1 MRFLRFRVRQ
11 IPRSARRSTNS
22 GWCPADRI
30 TEFETD
36 DVVNSPQ
43 FRIGFNG
50 GRLARV
56 LPRNHLAPAPC
67 RGFETVGTSTNH
79 IRGPPTRNPARKHLL
94 KTRAV
99 WSFSRQY
106 SKHKKTL
113 PADTPP
119 TESVCPCC
127 RPTACR
133 EVEHLFIPH
142 VPNISIRSDQCSSS
156 PDATEKIL
164 VTVFLAGQ

>member
-106 SKHKKTL
+106 SKHKKTCL
-113 PADTPP
+113 RTHRRQNLSAPVVDRQPVAKSNTSSFLTFP
-119 TESVCPCC
+119 T
-127 RPTACR
+127 
-133 EVEHLFIPH
+133 
-142 VPNISIRSDQCSSS
+142 S
-156 PDATEKIL
+156 PSGVINARHPRTLRKRYL
-164 VTVFLAGQ
+164 